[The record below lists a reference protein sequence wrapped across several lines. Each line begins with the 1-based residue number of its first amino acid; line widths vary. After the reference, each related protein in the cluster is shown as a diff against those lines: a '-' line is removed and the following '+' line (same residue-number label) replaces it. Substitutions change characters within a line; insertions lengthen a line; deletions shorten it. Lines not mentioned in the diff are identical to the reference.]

1 MIESIEKSFL
11 INPLNANNEIY
22 RDLLT
27 LKQLVPRALVAD
39 YFKSNKVTKV
49 RLFSNQTSLVIFIAL
64 CLFSDI
70 WHE

>member
-1 MIESIEKSFL
+1 M
-11 INPLNANNEIY
+11 NPLNANNEIY